1 MKLVAGLGNPGREYE
16 GTLHNVGFQVVDLLM
31 DKLGISGFQQKF
43 QSQLCRTSVEGEAC
57 ILIKPQTYMNRCGRA
72 VAECA
77 GFYKIPVE
85 NIVIISDDLDLT
97 PGRARFRD
105 GGGHGG
111 HNGLRSIIDS
121 LGNRQFR
128 RIRFGVGRPTKKQDV
143 VGHVL
148 SRWSKTEEKLARS
161 AIDFVLSEL
170 IRFLVTS
177 QFENTS
183 FSAPELA

>member
-16 GTLHNVGFQVVDLLM
+16 GTPHNVGFQVVDLLM
-31 DKLGISGFQQKF
+31 ANLQISGFQQKF
-43 QSQLCRTSVEGEAC
+43 QSQLCRTSVQGEAC
-57 ILIKPQTYMNRCGRA
+57 ILIKPQTFMNRSGRA
-72 VAECA
+72 VAECV
-77 GFYKIPVE
+77 GFYKIPFE
-85 NIVIISDDLDLT
+85 NIVVISDDLDLA

-121 LGNRQFR
+121 LGSGQFR
-128 RIRFGVGRPTKKQDV
+128 RIRFGIGRPTKKQDV
-143 VGHVL
+143 LGYVL

-161 AIDFVLSEL
+161 VIDLVMSDL

-177 QFENTS
+177 QFENIS

>member
-16 GTLHNVGFQVVDLLM
+16 GTPHNIGFQVVDLLVE
-31 DKLGISGFQQKF
+31 KLGIPRFQQKF
-43 QSQLCRTSVEGEAC
+43 QSQFCRTSIEGEAC
-57 ILIKPQTYMNRCGRA
+57 ILIKPQTYMNRSGQA

-77 GFYKIPVE
+77 SFYKIPIE
-85 NIVIISDDLDLT
+85 NIVVISDDLDLP

-111 HNGLRSIIDS
+111 HNGIRSIIDS

-128 RIRFGVGRPTKKQDV
+128 RVRFGIGRPTGKRDI

>member
-31 DKLGISGFQQKF
+31 DKLGISTFQEKF

-72 VAECA
+72 IAECA
-77 GFYKIPVE
+77 SYYKIPVE
-85 NIVIISDDLDLT
+85 NIVVISDDLDLT
-97 PGRARFRD
+97 PGCARFRD

-143 VGHVL
+143 VRHVL
-148 SRWSKTEEKLARS
+148 SRWSKTEEKLTRS
-161 AIDFVLSEL
+161 AINFVLSEL
-170 IRFLVTS
+170 IQFLVTS

>member
-16 GTLHNVGFQVVDLLM
+16 CTPHNIGFQVVDLLM
-31 DKLGISGFQQKF
+31 DKLGISGFQNKF
-43 QSQLCRTSVEGEAC
+43 QSQLSRTSVEGEAC
-57 ILIKPQTYMNRCGRA
+57 ILIKPQTYMNRSGLA
-72 VAECA
+72 LVECA
-77 GFYKIPVE
+77 DFYKIPVE
-85 NIVIISDDLDLT
+85 NIVVISDDLDL
-97 PGRARFRD
+97 PLGKARFRD

-128 RIRFGVGRPTKKQDV
+128 RIRFGIGRPTEKQDV
-143 VGHVL
+143 LRHVL

-161 AIDFVLSEL
+161 TIDLVLSEL

-177 QFENTS
+177 QFENAS